1 MNNDHKPFDLPGFS
15 IFSTEISDR
24 LSTPDKNPC
33 QVFSCRDAIHC
44 FTVARKAS
52 GIWTWRTGSGRFESS
67 ITRFIHHTG
76 WNYLKTQD
84 NSDDFDQNSFLQAF
98 SGLKWSPQNKT
109 RNGTEG
115 DKWLTNMNFLSMYW
129 NRALR
134 LESRSIHLNA
144 IFLHM
149 PKTCSH
155 THTHTHQP
163 TIHQCSHSDCNP
175 KILQSPTL
183 SLTAW
188 LRLWA
193 TTPMSL
199 VLSIALSTFCRV
211 ILLPKWGLLMALTAN
226 DFVANIG
233 KPRPPIITWRW
244 YARASCFT
252 HFSIHW
258 ALTVS
263 PISKI
268 LDNPVVVRAWSSKT
282 RTEANWTQ

>member
-1 MNNDHKPFDLPGFS
+1 MK
-15 IFSTEISDR
+15 
-24 LSTPDKNPC
+24 LS
-33 QVFSCRDAIHC
+33 
-44 FTVARKAS
+44 
-52 GIWTWRTGSGRFESS
+52 
-67 ITRFIHHTG
+67 
-76 WNYLKTQD
+76 
-84 NSDDFDQNSFLQAF
+84 QNSRQQWWFWPKFLP
-98 SGLKWSPQNKT
+98 SGFLRSQMKPTKQNQKWHWRGQMTDQHEFPIDVLKPCTATGIPINTSQCYIPAYAK
-109 RNGTEG
+109 
-115 DKWLTNMNFLSMYW
+115 K
-129 NRALR
+129 
-134 LESRSIHLNA
+134 
-144 IFLHM
+144 
-149 PKTCSH
+149 CS
-155 THTHTHQP
+155 HTHQP

-211 ILLPKWGLLMALTAN
+211 ILMPKWGLLMALTAN

-233 KPRPPIITWRW
+233 KPRPPIFTWRW

>member
-1 MNNDHKPFDLPGFS
+1 
-15 IFSTEISDR
+15 
-24 LSTPDKNPC
+24 
-33 QVFSCRDAIHC
+33 
-44 FTVARKAS
+44 
-52 GIWTWRTGSGRFESS
+52 
-67 ITRFIHHTG
+67 
-76 WNYLKTQD
+76 
-84 NSDDFDQNSFLQAF
+84 
-98 SGLKWSPQNKT
+98 
-109 RNGTEG
+109 
-115 DKWLTNMNFLSMYW
+115 MYW

-149 PKTCSH
+149 PKTCS
-155 THTHTHQP
+155 HTHQP

-211 ILLPKWGLLMALTAN
+211 ILLPKWSLLMALTAN

-233 KPRPPIITWRW
+233 KPRPPIFTWRW